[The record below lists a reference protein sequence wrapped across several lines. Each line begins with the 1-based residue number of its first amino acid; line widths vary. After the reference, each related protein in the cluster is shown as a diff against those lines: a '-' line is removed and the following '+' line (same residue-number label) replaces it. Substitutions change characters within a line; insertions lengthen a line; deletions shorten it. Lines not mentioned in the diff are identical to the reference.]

1 VFEALEAAELCGRS
15 PTCGG
20 DSRERAVPGDIDTQS
35 IQYSTIM
42 TESDVQ
48 LRSVPV
54 VECAGRLIG
63 PDVISY
69 QSLDRQI

>member
-1 VFEALEAAELCGRS
+1 MREQCPAATSILS
-15 PTCGG
+15 P
-20 DSRERAVPGDIDTQS
+20 
-35 IQYSTIM
+35 YSTIM

-69 QSLDRQI
+69 QSLGRQI